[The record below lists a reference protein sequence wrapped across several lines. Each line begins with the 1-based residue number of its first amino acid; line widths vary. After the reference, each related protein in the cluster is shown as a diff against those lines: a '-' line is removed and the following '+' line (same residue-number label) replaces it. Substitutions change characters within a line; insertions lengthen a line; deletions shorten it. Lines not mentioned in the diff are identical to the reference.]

1 MGMCDAAVIPGE
13 IRLLLL
19 QYMWWEDVGTTSHTF
34 RKSVF

>member
-13 IRLLLL
+13 VRLLLL
-19 QYMWWEDVGTTSHTF
+19 QYMWWEDVGMSHTF